1 MSSDYYTID
10 NPVINNNQDTQQETQ
25 STSQQ
30 KQDATDGES
39 PPDYAIKSQAA
50 PVSLSVSQSI
60 IDFGILSATNPVT
73 RSLRLNVTAGFDGYQ
88 ILASEDHPLL
98 SASAA
103 TIPDTSCDN
112 GSCSSLTAAPWSNT
126 LTYGFGYRCNTISGG
141 AGGTDCINGF
151 EEEDNFKHF
160 GNIGKNQPLIPIM
173 AGANGDGAHQT
184 EIIYKVNISGAQKPG
199 EYNNTITYIAVPDF

>member
-1 MSSDYYTID
+1 MNTAGQYRKRVLKHSGLIGLLGYLLIGLFPQQAGALTMSSDYYTID

-112 GSCSSLTAAPWSNT
+112 GSCSSLTPAPLSNT
-126 LTYGFGYRCNTISGG
+126 LTY
-141 AGGTDCINGF
+141 
-151 EEEDNFKHF
+151 
-160 GNIGKNQPLIPIM
+160 
-173 AGANGDGAHQT
+173 
-184 EIIYKVNISGAQKPG
+184 
-199 EYNNTITYIAVPDF
+199 